1 MKAIIKNYLTKV
13 LAIVLTVILA
23 IPNQI
28 FAAAANNYSTEST
41 NQAESIMRTDQDTQ
55 SPNIESQAIGGEKTT
70 LVSDITSNEVEDYT
84 IEKSASLSKTTG
96 QIKYKVLIKA
106 KDKSVAIDKVLLTT
120 FGINKN
126 TDLRDLK
133 VDEVK
138 ELHTDKSESKIKYKI
153 NEPGI
158 SDKNDAY
165 ETTAISTSNTDHGIA
180 YYVSAR
186 LTDQSLANMDEISPL
201 MALDINIKESDTDI
215 YQNRYL
221 LETINIDNDDFN
233 IDKNGEIA
241 SLEQSLKE
249 VEDSSSLIKGSY
261 KASDSN
267 ILGESPAEIVW
278 TDFVNPKDDK
288 EFTYNINL
296 DQSQDTENSKIKIE
310 FYQATDQGFVLKDK
324 FTNTYNFSDS
334 LNLQIPKGYVGKITI
349 NTTPKKD
356 SNPKEFSYNQNKI
369 ANPAYKVDTEEEKEE
384 SYQDDEEDPSQAS
397 PVLMEDADSEDSLLE
412 ISDLDQNAQQAG
424 NSSSYNTSYPYSIE
438 YDVTTSV
445 RDGNGNPITSAIPSS
460 GQNPEVWW
468 DITLD
473 TREINNDDL
482 KFDNLYY
489 TLYMGAK
496 DGLNRFKYKVS
507 TSPIA
512 ENDTSGF
519 DTADTRSE
527 FLYQGFDNI
536 AKQNLGD
543 QLYIRVKAPLD
554 NDSEVHDQYSLGIR
568 INPDRN
574 YIDNILKEFLA
585 KYKAIPTPFKWKVG
599 DGQADIY
606 RDRPFNLL
614 DERIV
619 ASPNFIKYDIDDN
632 FYFDSTRSITADRI
646 SDTRVEWN
654 VLDLLRLGEVEDPN
668 IDQASL
674 NPDIDKS
681 DRNKYYYRPNLTGGY
696 NRYSKEEDV
705 KTKNGEFYPGTIVA
719 YNFKDQKGSPYTNY
733 KLDLTLKEKENLFK
747 DQLDNKMNGVKD
759 FTDPVGGSSVSAYTY
774 KYPPAAID
782 DQYLAYNENP
792 FAIMRIN
799 QTFEMVQCF
808 NDGYKDPLSSG
819 NDIIGLQRIEDP
831 EADFLYK
838 MLAGN
843 NADYAK
849 ENFKKGAKYN
859 KQNKSDEEA
868 LKDALERAY
877 YYTNQVVEEKE
888 KETKHKIPRQVE
900 AFLYQKMVHLITNNK
915 PLYQQYGGYTSVS
928 NQVKNWTNIGTTL
941 TGNDDKD
948 FTGKE
953 SGKNRTIPTDERK
966 IQNNDKEAL
975 DEAEELANKAKKLLE
990 ASYDNGDWNKTKA
1003 DSVELVF
1010 YKHNNKKTIQN
1021 LITAK
1026 IRKPI
1031 NAQKISLD
1039 DTKLDGAEFTFTS
1052 RQTGESV
1059 TWTSKENNDD
1069 NPLFLKPGQYYV
1081 DETKA
1086 PKGYSELDTFLIEL
1100 EEKEVNPDHGPY
1112 SQYGLGDIKVNDGYE
1127 YKLSI
1132 LNSDTL
1138 KKDDNAV
1145 QKDGSGNPLV
1155 SVEEDTLNL
1164 NIKNEDSNLGKIEF
1178 TKTNG
1183 KRALD
1188 GAEFTLTKITDENK
1202 LDSIEKKDEKPV
1214 YQKTSTG
1221 NKGKFTFGS
1230 IPVGTYKLEETKA
1243 PTGYQA
1249 IEPLILTATINQDEK
1264 VTVKFKDETIQES
1277 GEIINKAPSTE
1288 LSFRKIKENE
1298 DGEEIVPIDSGTGIF
1313 RLYSTSTTDDSD
1325 YDRTVSPS
1333 SVVVEEDKEKGTPG
1347 LQVGE
1352 FKFTD
1357 LVAGEYIL
1365 VEEQAPI
1372 GFEKPD
1378 FPFWSVKVTEKDGE
1392 LSYEVSKL
1400 NKDTDSTPINE
1411 SDIIDNENKVV
1422 GKTFNI
1428 ENKARTIDHKF
1439 KKYLDKKGNK
1449 MNAYL
1454 RGEDGEKVSFRLY
1467 EADYYGLK
1475 KDPNDP
1481 GKRIVAD
1488 ENGDFNLEGLEY
1500 STYYLLEEENPPKGY
1515 AKAAATVLYV
1525 QSEAEVQSGKMAVV
1539 VRDHTNNTV
1548 TGEHNVFDGIVDY
1561 KAGEAFGNLLVKK
1574 TGESLKEEGD
1584 DREVGLRRAYFRLY
1598 YADKD
1603 FNYANEN
1610 FEKVDSINDSHYI
1623 QRVSAGS
1630 ALTDNEGNPIAKE
1643 NLPNDQGIVKFE
1655 NLKPGNYVLIEHRGP
1670 AGYEKDPNPRYI
1682 KVTESGNV
1690 IKSMDKDNASFKE
1703 EDIKE
1708 ETLIDTGN
1716 TSFFSRS
1723 KSDDDQSSGLMISEL
1738 PKRLATQRASS
1749 TNGSWENINEFKS
1762 VDPYR
1767 NQDPYGTDLNQTK
1780 ITQIDKANKR
1790 FKQVFLLKNP
1800 KEQTLVANFHW
1811 QPLKSIK
1818 PMDFDIKVS
1827 QVDNDSTFDNLK
1839 NLQEIRLKAPKNLP
1853 SNQHIRL
1860 ESTKKIPANAT
1871 IAIELETS
1879 YKASERIGLGVDFFY
1894 EHDTADDRGWKKAWA
1909 TEMYETDSGINT
1921 MSNKRTE
1928 DVIEEKVLEYK
1939 TIKEESPDLEE
1950 GYTQVKQYGRN
1961 GKVITQYK
1969 VTYIDGKVDKKEF
1982 AGEERIEPVDEIILV
1997 GTKQRESDIPT
2008 GNDKVKVNFLYNNMN
2023 DAGDVEESAPE
2034 RNSGKMSL
2042 QIKKGDK
2049 WLDIAGQSKDVPLK
2063 GSIEFDKLDTN
2074 FTYRLVYKR
2083 DQVLAERWGLPN
2095 TSSYS
2100 VDLSNV
2106 EEDTFEFTISNGN
2119 LLRVFNKDETG
2130 FRIPLR
2136 ITKKDENGSPLT
2148 GAQFTAKKIIQGES
2162 GKYSNEEFDAVS
2174 EATGLSGDNYFR
2186 ELSPGIYELTETR
2199 SPRPKEIENEED
2211 SDYLL
2216 PKDKDGNEQRWYFEV
2231 KENPDQTNPRKANY
2245 MIIDFK
2251 FSHTFSKDDAFT
2263 EAGNEY
2269 NSDDWYGK
2277 TIYGT
2282 EPVNGEDGKVANEDF
2297 MKLIKLVPDD
2307 HRSNPARPD
2316 APYKKINDLEVT
2328 NVKKKTD
2335 FNFIKADQYS
2345 RALQGAEFRLTKL
2358 ATKDNGDIQKSSNE
2372 EYEFEEGKDGKLVYD
2387 QEDESNLSDGVSFK
2401 DIPAGKY
2408 LLEET
2413 KAPEGYEKLEKP
2425 IIVEFKISPAT
2436 GRWEQRTVTDEDN
2449 GIDSEYY
2456 KNIISYKSDN
2466 TGISQIKND
2475 KAYTNLEFTKV
2486 DQAGNEVNLSAFRLD
2501 KLDKNGEVVE
2511 DDINYPQT
2519 RRNWKSAQFTFDN
2532 LTKGKYKLTETNP
2545 SSYQRPNPTY
2555 FDVVEDKE
2563 TGKLEIKFEESDPNI
2578 NFEKDK
2584 EDDTTKIKFTNFD
2597 KIDFE
2602 FTKVGDAKDNPLYG
2616 ASFSLKKVLTERP
2629 RKVDSGAESQEIDN
2643 SKQIIYTESGEVA
2656 EESKELE
2663 DYSYFEKARSYSDGK
2678 IKFTG
2683 LSQGVYELEETDIP
2697 NGYQRLNA
2705 QRKWIVIVEKNEK
2718 GDGLE
2723 VKYDYDY
2730 EKEYYQKYDS
2740 DLFNKYYKD
2749 QKQDANILNID
2760 GENSTLVNKSNTT
2773 DLNFNKVD
2781 RDGKVI
2787 AKDAKFTLIKLSHDP
2802 NDLENLSTITTYIDY
2817 ISLREDDGTFN
2828 VKGLDRG
2835 VYVLSETK
2843 APEGYKK
2850 ADREFVIQIKEKND
2864 TSEKL
2869 DINSYEAKLE
2879 NDEKG
2884 NEIRKLLGNG
2894 EKVEYLDNTDNK
2906 IEIAN
2911 DEIPNIT
2918 FNKVTNGLLTNNK
2931 NIESGTL
2938 DITISKYDE
2947 ENNEASDLVDTL
2959 TFDLAKTQSINKID
2973 IEDADGNKVLED
2985 GKYLIK
2991 ETKAPKGYVMATRS
3005 YLVKITT
3012 GEDGKVSAKLLEVQD
3027 ANGKAITNDS
3037 GKVTDTGI
3045 EIPDGGLE
3053 ITVDDEGKSNFQI
3066 VNNNPSLPSTGGNG
3080 TFIGFALIGTAI
3092 MIAAI
3097 AYYGIYINDKNR
3109 RRSNRYNK

>member
-1 MKAIIKNYLTKV
+1 MKVIIKNYLTKV

-41 NQAESIMRTDQDTQ
+41 NQAESIIRTDQDTQ

-384 SYQDDEEDPSQAS
+384 SDQDDEEDPSQAS

-536 AKQNLGD
+536 AKKNLGD

-941 TGNDDKD
+941 TGSDDKD

-1112 SQYGLGDIKVNDGYE
+1112 PQYGLGDIKVNDGYE

-1288 LSFRKIKENE
+1288 LSFRKIKENK
-1298 DGEEIVPIDSGTGIF
+1298 DGEEIVPIDSGTGSF

-1333 SVVVEEDKEKGTPG
+1333 SVVVEEDQEKGTPG

-1372 GFEKPD
+1372 GYEKPD

-1439 KKYLDKKGNK
+1439 KKYLDKKGNE

-1481 GKRIVAD
+1481 GKRIVAED
-1488 ENGDFNLEGLEY
+1488 DGYFKLKGLEY

-1574 TGESLKEEGD
+1574 TGESLKED
-1584 DREVGLRRAYFRLY
+1584 DDSEVGLRRAYFRLY
-1598 YADKD
+1598 YADQD
-1603 FNYANEN
+1603 FNYANEK
-1610 FEKVDSINDSHYI
+1610 FERVDGIEESDYI
-1623 QRVSAGS
+1623 QRVSAGI

-1655 NLKPGNYVLIEHRGP
+1655 NLKPGNYILIEHRGP
-1670 AGYEKDPNPRYI
+1670 AGYEKDPKPRYI

-1749 TNGSWENINEFKS
+1749 TDGSWENINEFKS
-1762 VDPYR
+1762 VNPYR
-1767 NQDPYGTDLNQTK
+1767 NQDPMGTDLNQTK
-1780 ITQIDKANKR
+1780 ITQIDKKNKR
-1790 FKQVFLLKNP
+1790 FRQVFLLKNP
-1800 KEQTLVANFHW
+1800 KEQTLIANLHW
-1811 QPLKSIK
+1811 QPLKQIK
-1818 PMDFDIKVS
+1818 PNDFNIKVS
-1827 QVDNDSTFDNLK
+1827 YVDSDSTFDNLK
-1839 NLQEIRLKAPKNLP
+1839 NPQKISLRAPRNLD
-1853 SNQHIRL
+1853 NKHIRL
-1860 ESTKKIPANAT
+1860 ESTKKIPDNAT
-1871 IAIELETS
+1871 VAIELETS
-1879 YKASERIGLGVDFFY
+1879 YTPSDRIGLGVDFFY
-1894 EHDTADDRGWKKAWA
+1894 EHDTADQRGWKKAWA
-1909 TEMYETDSGINT
+1909 TEKYDAASDINT
-1921 MSNKRTE
+1921 QSNRRVVDE
-1928 DVIEEKVLEYK
+1928 IEEEVLEYK
-1939 TIKEESPDLEE
+1939 TKEEKTDQLEE
-1950 GYTQVKQYGRN
+1950 GYTQVKQYGKN
-1961 GKVITQYK
+1961 GKIIRKYK
-1969 VTYIDGKVDKKEF
+1969 VTYVDDDVTNKKLIEEKTID
-1982 AGEERIEPVDEIILV
+1982 PVDEIILV
-1997 GTKQRESDIPT
+1997 GTKQRDVDIPT
-2008 GNDKVKVNFLYNNMN
+2008 GDAKVKVNFLYNNM
-2023 DAGDVEESAPE
+2023 DEAGNVEKSAPE

-2042 QIKKGDK
+2042 QIKKGDQ
-2049 WLDIAGQSKDVPLK
+2049 WLDIADQSSKDVPLK
-2063 GSIEFDKLDTN
+2063 GSIEFKNLDPDS
-2074 FTYRLVYKR
+2074 TYRLVYKR
-2083 DQVLAERWGLPN
+2083 DQVLAEKWGLPN

-2100 VDLSNV
+2100 VDLSDV
-2106 EEDTFEFTISNGN
+2106 SEDTFEFTISNGN

-2148 GAQFTAKKIIQGES
+2148 GAQFTAKKIIKGKE
-2162 GKYSNEEFDAVS
+2162 GKYADEEFDVVS

-2216 PKDKDGNEQRWYFEV
+2216 PKDKDGNEQKWYFEV
-2231 KENPDQTNPRKANY
+2231 KQNPDQTKPRKANY
-2245 MIIDFK
+2245 MIIDFA
-2251 FSHTFSKDDAFT
+2251 FSHTFKETDKFT

-2282 EPVNGEDGKVANEDF
+2282 EPVDGADGKVANEDF

-2307 HRSNPARPD
+2307 YRSDPARPD

-2335 FNFIKADQYS
+2335 FNFIKSDEYS
-2345 RALQGAEFRLTKL
+2345 KALENAEFRLRKL
-2358 ATKDNGDIQKSSNE
+2358 AIDGKGNIQKTGEDYKFDE
-2372 EYEFEEGKDGKLVYD
+2372 ELVYD
-2387 QEDESNLSDGVSFK
+2387 ETDTSNLNEGVSFK
-2401 DIPAGKY
+2401 DIPEGKY
-2408 LLEET
+2408 LLKET

-2425 IIVEFKISPAT
+2425 IILEFKISPAT
-2436 GRWEQRTVTDEDN
+2436 GKWEQTLVEDKDN
-2449 GIDSEYY
+2449 GITKEKYY
-2456 KNIISYKSDN
+2456 NNIISYKSDN

-2486 DQAGNEVNLSAFRLD
+2486 DQAGNEVKLSAFRLD
-2501 KLDKNGEVVE
+2501 KLDENGEVVE

-2545 SSYQRPNPTY
+2545 TNYQRPNPTY
-2555 FDVVEDKE
+2555 FDVVEDSD
-2563 TGKLEIKFEESDPNI
+2563 TGKLEIKFEKGDPNI
-2578 NFEKDK
+2578 SFEKDK
-2584 EDDTTKIKFTNFD
+2584 KGNPTKIKFTNFD

-2602 FTKVGDAKDNPLYG
+2602 FTKIGDDKDNPLYG
-2616 ASFSLKKVLTERP
+2616 AGFTLKKVLTEKP
-2629 RKVDSGAESQEIDN
+2629 RQVGSGEEGQVIDR
-2643 SKQIIYTESGEVA
+2643 SKQIKYTEDGEVA
-2656 EESKELE
+2656 DSTKELE
-2663 DYSYFEKARSYSDGK
+2663 DYGYYEKARSYSDGK

-2683 LSQGVYELEETDIP
+2683 LSQGVYELEETNIP

-2705 QRKWIVIVEKNEK
+2705 QRKWIVVVEKNEK

-2787 AKDAKFTLIKLSHDP
+2787 AKDAKFILIKLSHDP

-2850 ADREFVIQIKEKND
+2850 ADREFVIQIKEESD

-2879 NDEKG
+2879 YDEKG
-2884 NEIRKLLGNG
+2884 NEIHKLLENG
-2894 EKVEYLDNTDNK
+2894 EKVEYLDNTK
-2906 IEIAN
+2906 SPMEIKN
-2911 DEIPNIT
+2911 YEIPNIV
-2918 FNKVTNGLLTNNK
+2918 FNKVKPAGLIGDNK
-2931 NIESGTL
+2931 IKEGKL
-2938 DITISKYDE
+2938 GITISKYDE
-2947 ENNEASDLVDTL
+2947 KNKKAGSLVDKF
-2959 TFDLAKTQSINKID
+2959 TFDLAQTGSINRIYL
-2973 IEDADGNKVLED
+2973 EDENGKRIYQD
-2985 GKYLIK
+2985 GKYIIK
-2991 ETKAPKGYVMATRS
+2991 ETEAPQGYAKTDRS
-3005 YLVKITT
+3005 YLVEITT
-3012 GEDGKVSAKLLEVQD
+3012 KYGVVSAKLLEVQD
-3027 ANGKAITNDS
+3027 ASGKAITNE
-3037 GKVTDTGI
+3037 KRELITDTG
-3045 EIPDGGLE
+3045 ETIPDDGLE
-3053 ITVDDEGKSNFQI
+3053 ITANDNGDSKFKI
-3066 VNNNPSLPSTGGNG
+3066 VNNNPSLPSTGGSG
-3080 TFIGFALIGTAI
+3080 TKIAFAIIGTAI

>member
-1 MKAIIKNYLTKV
+1 MNNKFQQFSVKLLASTLAVIMAVPIDAFAMKQKQYRSYAASTSVMDSQEIKNDTPRQTDQPSLLKSE
-13 LAIVLTVILA
+13 I
-23 IPNQI
+23 
-28 FAAAANNYSTEST
+28 STE
-41 NQAESIMRTDQDTQ
+41 ERDHYI
-55 SPNIESQAIGGEKTT
+55 
-70 LVSDITSNEVEDYT
+70 
-84 IEKSASLSKTTG
+84 IEKSATLSKATG
-96 QIKYKVLIKA
+96 QVDYKIVVKA
-106 KDKSVAIDKVLLTT
+106 KDPNKESTKEETTT
-120 FGINKN
+120 FAITEN
-126 TDLRDLK
+126 TDQEDLNLEK
-133 VDEVK
+133 VSGLDQDGRESEVEYTLNTPK
-138 ELHTDKSESKIKYKI
+138 EF
-153 NEPGI
+153 N
-158 SDKNDAY
+158 
-165 ETTAISTSNTDHGIA
+165 STSNIRTLAVSSNHTKYGMV
-180 YYVSAR
+180 YYLSAK
-186 LTDQSLANMDEISPL
+186 LSDEAQKELANKSPQL
-201 MALDINIKESDTDI
+201 ALDFTLASSDKEILQDRYALEILKTGNNEVSVDNEGNIVNNTERLVEKE
-215 YQNRYL
+215 
-221 LETINIDNDDFN
+221 DDLHLY
-233 IDKNGEIA
+233 KGAYKEA
-241 SLEQSLKE
+241 KKSLFQSTPEQ
-249 VEDSSSLIKGSY
+249 I
-261 KASDSN
+261 
-267 ILGESPAEIVW
+267 IW
-278 TDFVNPKDDK
+278 TDYINSKDDK
-288 EFTYNINL
+288 EFTYNFNV
-296 DQSQDTENSKIKIE
+296 DDNQDTRDSQIKIE
-310 FYQATDQGFVLKDK
+310 FYQADK
-324 FTNTYNFSDS
+324 
-334 LNLQIPKGYVGKITI
+334 IGYVLNESFTKTLNYSPSLSLQVPQGYLAKVELVTRPKENTNAKEYVFNGRKILNPKHKAETKSKEDKSKQEDDEDPDEDSSKDIKEKQSQSKATI
-349 NTTPKKD
+349 VEDSDKKD
-356 SNPKEFSYNQNKI
+356 
-369 ANPAYKVDTEEEKEE
+369 E
-384 SYQDDEEDPSQAS
+384 S
-397 PVLMEDADSEDSLLE
+397 LE
-412 ISDLDQNAQQAG
+412 ISDIEEKPLQAG
-424 NSSSYNTSYPYSIE
+424 SELSTSYPYSVE
-438 YDVTTSV
+438 YTSSSTV
-445 RDGNGNPITSAIPSS
+445 RYQNGDKINSAIPDMSK
-460 GQNPEVWW
+460 NPEVWW
-468 DITLD
+468 DVEID
-473 TREINNDDL
+473 TSKIKAADIDFN
-482 KFDNLYY
+482 NLYY

-496 DGLNRFKYKVS
+496 DGLDNFKYKAS
-507 TSPIA
+507 TDKSKLDD
-512 ENDTSGF
+512 NSGYK
-519 DTADTRSE
+519 TASTNAE
-527 FLYQGFDNI
+527 FLYQANDNI
-536 AKQNLGD
+536 TKRNLGD
-543 QLYIRVKAPLD
+543 KLYIRVKAPLD

-941 TGNDDKD
+941 TGTDDKD

-1112 SQYGLGDIKVNDGYE
+1112 PQYGLGDIKVNDGYE

-1202 LDSIEKKDEKPV
+1202 LDSIDKEDEKPV

-1221 NKGKFTFGS
+1221 TNGKFTFGS
-1230 IPVGTYKLEETKA
+1230 IPEGTYKLEETKA

-1249 IEPLILTATINQDEK
+1249 IEPLILTATKNQDEE
-1264 VTVKFKDETIQES
+1264 VTVKFKDTGIQGS
-1277 GEIINKAPSTE
+1277 KEIINKAPSTE

-1313 RLYSTSTTDDSD
+1313 RLYSTNTVDDSS

-1333 SVVVEEDKEKGTPG
+1333 STVVEKDEEKGTPA

-1357 LVAGEYIL
+1357 LVAGDYIL

-1378 FPFWSVKVTEKDGE
+1378 FPFWSVKVTEKDGK
-1392 LSYEVSKL
+1392 LSYEVYKLEKESGKKTKIDETDILVDGQSK
-1400 NKDTDSTPINE
+1400 
-1411 SDIIDNENKVV
+1411 

-1525 QSEAEVQSGKMAVV
+1525 QSEAEVQTGKMAVV

-1561 KAGEAFGNLLVKK
+1561 RAGEAFGNLLVKK
-1574 TGESLKEEGD
+1574 TGESLIEND
-1584 DREVGLRRAYFRLY
+1584 DSEVGLRRAYFRLY
-1598 YADKD
+1598 YADEK
-1603 FNYANEN
+1603 FNYANDN
-1610 FEKVDSINDSHYI
+1610 FQKVASIDKASYI

-1670 AGYEKDPNPRYI
+1670 AGYEKDPKPRYI

-1716 TSFFSRS
+1716 TSFFSRN
-1723 KSDDDQSSGLMISEL
+1723 KSDDDQSNGLMISEL
-1738 PKRLATQRASS
+1738 PKRLAAQRASS
-1749 TNGSWENINEFKS
+1749 TDGSWENINEFKS
-1762 VDPYR
+1762 VNPYR
-1767 NQDPYGTDLNQTK
+1767 NQDPMGTDLNQTK

-1909 TEMYETDSGINT
+1909 TEKYDAASDINT
-1921 MSNKRTE
+1921 QSNKRTE
-1928 DVIEEKVLEYK
+1928 YVIEEEVEKYD
-1939 TIKEESPDLEE
+1939 IKEIRTDKLEK
-1950 GYTQVKQYGRN
+1950 GYTQVKQYGKN
-1961 GKVITQYK
+1961 GKITRKYE
-1969 VTYIDGKVDKKEF
+1969 VTYVDGKETNRKKVEEEKVD
-1982 AGEERIEPVDEIILV
+1982 PVNEIILV
-1997 GTKQRESDIPT
+1997 GTKERQEDIPT
-2008 GNDKVKVNFLYNNMN
+2008 GNDKVKVNFLYNNMD
-2023 DAGDVEESAPE
+2023 DAGNVEESAPE
-2034 RNSGKMSL
+2034 GNSGKMSL
-2042 QIKKGDK
+2042 QIKKGDQ

-2063 GSIEFDKLDTN
+2063 GSIEFDNLDTN
-2074 FTYRLVYKR
+2074 STYKLVYKR

-2100 VDLSNV
+2100 VDLSDV
-2106 EEDTFEFTISNGN
+2106 EKDTFEFTISNGN

-2136 ITKKDENGSPLT
+2136 ISKKDENGSPLT

-2199 SPRPKEIENEED
+2199 SPRPQGVTDEEG

-2216 PKDKDGNEQRWYFEV
+2216 PKDKDGNDQKWYFEV
-2231 KENPDQTNPRKANY
+2231 KENPKQTDSRRANY
-2245 MIIDFK
+2245 MIIDFA
-2251 FSHTFSKDDAFT
+2251 FSHTFKETDKFT
-2263 EAGNEY
+2263 EAGNQY

-2282 EPVNGEDGKVANEDF
+2282 EPVDGADGKVANEDF

-2307 HRSNPARPD
+2307 YRSDPARPD

-2335 FNFIKADQYS
+2335 FNFIKSDEYS
-2345 RALQGAEFRLTKL
+2345 KALENAEFRLRKL
-2358 ATKDNGDIQKSSNE
+2358 ATDDKGNIQKTGGDYKFDE
-2372 EYEFEEGKDGKLVYD
+2372 ELVYD
-2387 QEDESNLSDGVSFK
+2387 ETVTSNLNEGVSFK

-2425 IIVEFKISPAT
+2425 IILEFKISPAT
-2436 GRWEQRTVTDEDN
+2436 GKWEQRTVTDEDN

-2555 FDVVEDKE
+2555 FDVVEDSD
-2563 TGKLEIKFEESDPNI
+2563 TGKLEIKFEKGDPNI
-2578 NFEKDK
+2578 SFEKDK
-2584 EDDTTKIKFTNFD
+2584 KGNPTKIKFTNFD

-2602 FTKVGDAKDNPLYG
+2602 FTKIGDDKDNPLYG
-2616 ASFSLKKVLTERP
+2616 AGFSLKKVLTERP
-2629 RKVDSGAESQEIDN
+2629 RKVDSGAESQVIDR
-2643 SKQIIYTESGEVA
+2643 SKQIKYTEDGEVA
-2656 EESKELE
+2656 DSTKELK
-2663 DYSYFEKARSYSDGK
+2663 DYGYYEKARSYSDGK

-2683 LSQGVYELEETDIP
+2683 LSQGVYELEETKVP
-2697 NGYQRLNA
+2697 SGYERRA
-2705 QRKWIVIVEKNEK
+2705 GQRKWIVIVEKNEK
-2718 GDGLE
+2718 TNSLE
-2723 VKYDYDY
+2723 VKYDKEYEQSYY
-2730 EKEYYQKYDS
+2730 EKYEKDFYDNTYS
-2740 DLFNKYYKD
+2740 NYDDKNELSINGTSANDNKLK
-2749 QKQDANILNID
+2749 N
-2760 GENSTLVNKSNTT
+2760 TSNTT
-2773 DLNFNKVD
+2773 KLVFDKVD
-2781 RDGKVI
+2781 RRNQNI
-2787 AKDAKFTLIKLSHDP
+2787 AKDTRFILLKLSNDP
-2802 NDLENLSTITTYIDY
+2802 QANINDINGYLDETNLRDA
-2817 ISLREDDGTFN
+2817 DGHFEVN
-2828 VKGLDRG
+2828 NLDRG
-2835 VYVLSETK
+2835 LYVLKELQQ
-2843 APEGYKK
+2843 PEGYKL
-2850 ADREFVIQIKEKND
+2850 ADREFVIQIKEEND
-2864 TSEKL
+2864 TSEEL
-2869 DINSYEAKLE
+2869 VINSYEK
-2879 NDEKG
+2879 DEDNSLIESDFK
-2884 NEIRKLLGNG
+2884 
-2894 EKVEYLDNTDNK
+2894 YLNKEDNQIK
-2906 IEIAN
+2906 IEN

-2918 FNKVTNGLLTNNK
+2918 FNKVTNGLLTNSKYIK
-2931 NIESGTL
+2931 NGTL
-2938 DITISKYDE
+2938 EIIISKYDE
-2947 ENNEASDLVDTL
+2947 KNKKAGNLVDKF
-2959 TFDLAKTQSINKID
+2959 TFDLAQTGSINRID
-2973 IEDADGNKVLED
+2973 LEDENGKRIYQD
-2985 GKYLIK
+2985 GKYIIK
-2991 ETKAPKGYVMATRS
+2991 ETEAPQGYAKTDRS
-3005 YLVKITT
+3005 YLVEITT
-3012 GEDGKVSAKLLEVQD
+3012 KDGVVSAKLLEVQD
-3027 ANGKAITNDS
+3027 ASGKTITNES
-3037 GKVTDTGI
+3037 GKKVTDTGI
-3045 EIPDGGLE
+3045 DIPDGGLP
-3053 ITVDDEGKSNFQI
+3053 ITATDGDSNFKI
-3066 VNNNPSLPSTGGNG
+3066 VNNNPSLPSTGGSG
-3080 TFIGFALIGTAI
+3080 TFVGFALIGTAI
-3092 MIAAI
+3092 MLAGI
-3097 AYYGIYINDKNR
+3097 AYYGIYANDKNR
-3109 RRSNRYNK
+3109 HRSNRYGK

>member
-1 MKAIIKNYLTKV
+1 MKTIIKNYLTKV

-23 IPNQI
+23 IPSQI
-28 FAAAANNYSTEST
+28 FAAANKEPTEST
-41 NQAESIMRTDQDTQ
+41 NETESIMRAGQDTQ
-55 SPNIESQAIGGEKTT
+55 SLNLDSQATSVESIT
-70 LVSDITSNEVEDYT
+70 LVSNVSSNEMEDYT

-96 QIKYKVLIKA
+96 KIKYKVLIKA
-106 KDKSVAIDKVLLTT
+106 KDKSAAIDKVLQTT

-138 ELHTDKSESKIKYKI
+138 ELHTNKSESKIKYQE
-153 NEPGI
+153 NEPTT
-158 SDKNDAY
+158 SDIDDAY
-165 ETTAISTSNTDHGIA
+165 ETTAISTSKADHGIA

-186 LTDQSLANMDEISPL
+186 LTDQALANMDEISPL

-221 LETINIDNDDFN
+221 LETINID
-233 IDKNGEIA
+233 KNGEIA

-249 VEDSSSLIKGSY
+249 VDDSSSLIKGSY

-356 SNPKEFSYNQNKI
+356 SNPKEFSFNQNKI

-384 SYQDDEEDPSQAS
+384 SDQDDEEDPSQAS
-397 PVLMEDADSEDSLLE
+397 PVLMEDADSEDYLLE
-412 ISDLDQNAQQAG
+412 ISDLDQNAQQAAAP
-424 NSSSYNTSYPYSIE
+424 SEYKTSYPYSIE

-445 RDGNGNPITSAIPSS
+445 RDGNGNPITSAIPSA
-460 GQNPEVWW
+460 GQKPEVWW

-473 TREINNDDL
+473 TSEINNDDL

-496 DGLNRFKYKVS
+496 DGLDRFKYKVS
-507 TSPIA
+507 TSSIA

-536 AKQNLGD
+536 RKRDLGD
-543 QLYIRVKAPLD
+543 NLYIRVKAPLD

-585 KYKAIPTPFKWKVG
+585 NYKAIPTPLKWKVG
-599 DGQADIY
+599 DGKADIY

-654 VLDLLRLGEVEDPN
+654 VLDLLRFGESEDSN
-668 IDQASL
+668 IEKAIL
-674 NPDIDKS
+674 NPNIDKS

-719 YNFKDQKGSPYTNY
+719 YNFKDQKGSPHTNY

-774 KYPPAAID
+774 KYPPTAID

-799 QTFEMVQCF
+799 KTFEMVQCF
-808 NDGYKDPLSSG
+808 NDGYKNPLSSG

-831 EADFLYK
+831 KARFLYD

-849 ENFKKGAKYN
+849 ENFKPGERYN

-915 PLYQQYGGYTSVS
+915 PLYQQYGGYTSIS

-941 TGNDDKD
+941 TGNEDDKD
-948 FTGKE
+948 FTGEE

-966 IQNNDKEAL
+966 IKNNDKEAL

-1112 SQYGLGDIKVNDGYE
+1112 PQYGLGDIKVNDSYE
-1127 YKLSI
+1127 YKLSM
-1132 LNSDTL
+1132 LNPKTL

-1155 SVEEDTLNL
+1155 TVDKDTLNL

-1183 KRALD
+1183 KRAID
-1188 GAEFTLTKITDENK
+1188 GAEFTLTKINSEDNLEDIDK
-1202 LDSIEKKDEKPV
+1202 LNEKPV

-1221 NKGKFTFGS
+1221 NNGEFTFGS
-1230 IPVGTYKLEETKA
+1230 IPEGTYKLEETKA

-1249 IEPLILTATINQDEK
+1249 IEPLILTATKNQDEK
-1264 VTVKFKDETIQES
+1264 VTVKFKDTGIQGS
-1277 GEIINKAPSTE
+1277 KEIINKAPSTE
-1288 LSFRKIKENE
+1288 LSFRKIKKTEE
-1298 DGEEIVPIDSGTGIF
+1298 GEKIVPIDSGTGSF
-1313 RLYSTSTTDDSD
+1313 RLYSTNTVDDSS

-1333 SVVVEEDKEKGTPG
+1333 STVVEKDEEKGTPA

-1352 FKFTD
+1352 FKFTE
-1357 LVAGEYIL
+1357 LVAGDYIL

-1488 ENGDFNLEGLEY
+1488 EDGYFNIKGLEY

-1525 QSEAEVQSGKMAVV
+1525 QSEAEVQTGKMAVV

-1574 TGESLKEEGD
+1574 TGESLKEGD

-1598 YADKD
+1598 YADKE
-1603 FNYANEN
+1603 FNYD
-1610 FEKVDSINDSHYI
+1610 DSDYI

-1630 ALTDNEGNPIAKE
+1630 ALTDNEGNPIDIDK
-1643 NLPNDQGIVKFE
+1643 LPSDQGIVKFE

-1670 AGYEKDPNPRYI
+1670 AGYEKDTNPRYI

-1716 TSFFSRS
+1716 TSFSSRN
-1723 KSDDDQSSGLMISEL
+1723 KSDDDQSNGLMISEL
-1738 PKRLATQRASS
+1738 PKRLAAQRASS
-1749 TNGSWENINEFKS
+1749 TDGSWENINEFKS
-1762 VDPYR
+1762 EKPYR
-1767 NQDPYGTDLNQTK
+1767 NQDPMGTDLNQTK
-1780 ITQIDKANKR
+1780 ITQIDKKNKR
-1790 FKQVFLLKNP
+1790 FRQVFLLKNQ
-1800 KEQTLVANFHW
+1800 KDQQFRANLHR
-1811 QPLKSIK
+1811 QPLAPLSKTDLDLK
-1818 PMDFDIKVS
+1818 LYY
-1827 QVDNDSTFDNLK
+1827 VDSDSTFDDLK
-1839 NLQEIRLKAPKNLP
+1839 GKQEISLNTRTLNSREARDPYDGNDRTKTHL
-1853 SNQHIRL
+1853 RL
-1860 ESTKKIPANAT
+1860 ETTDKIPAAANLALVVEAPYT
-1871 IAIELETS
+1871 ANV
-1879 YKASERIGLGVDFFY
+1879 GLGLDFFY
-1894 EHDTADDRGWKKAWA
+1894 DHPQTSERAWKKAWA
-1909 TEMYETDSGINT
+1909 TEKYVAASDINT
-1921 MSNKRTE
+1921 QSNIRTE
-1928 DVIEEKVLEYK
+1928 YVIEEEVLEYK
-1939 TIKEESPDLEE
+1939 TKEEKTDQLEE
-1950 GYTQVKQYGRN
+1950 GYTQVKQYGKN
-1961 GKVITQYK
+1961 GKIIRKYK
-1969 VTYIDGKVDKKEF
+1969 VTYVDDDVTNKKLIEEKTID
-1982 AGEERIEPVDEIILV
+1982 PVNEIILV
-1997 GTKQRESDIPT
+1997 GTKQRDVDIPT
-2008 GNDKVKVNFLYNNMN
+2008 GDAKVKVNFLYNNM
-2023 DAGDVEESAPE
+2023 DEAGNVEKSAPE

-2074 FTYRLVYKR
+2074 STYRLVYKR

-2136 ITKKDENGSPLT
+2136 ISKKDENGSPLT
-2148 GAQFTAKKIIQGES
+2148 GSQFTAKKIIQGES

-2199 SPRPKEIENEED
+2199 SPRPKEIENEGD

-2216 PKDKDGNEQRWYFEV
+2216 PKDKDGNEQKWYFEV

-2282 EPVNGEDGKVANEDF
+2282 KPVNGEDGKVANEDF

-2328 NVKKKTD
+2328 NVKKTTNFDFIKTD
-2335 FNFIKADQYS
+2335 DYS
-2345 RALQGAEFRLTKL
+2345 RAIEGAEFKLRKL
-2358 ATKDNGDIQKSSNE
+2358 ATNDKGEIQKE
-2372 EYEFEEGKDGKLVYD
+2372 VLGREYKFAKDENGKDVYNQD
-2387 QEDESNLSDGVSFK
+2387 ATSNTNEGVIFK
-2401 DIPAGKY
+2401 DIPEGKY

-2425 IIVEFKISPAT
+2425 IIVEFKISQAT
-2436 GRWEQRTVTDEDN
+2436 GKWEQSLLEDADN
-2449 GIDSEYY
+2449 GITKEKYY
-2456 KNIISYKSDN
+2456 SNIISDKSDN
-2466 TGISQIKND
+2466 TGISQIKNK
-2475 KAYTNLEFTKV
+2475 KAYTKLEFTKV
-2486 DQAGNEVNLSAFRLD
+2486 DQAGDDVRLSAFRLD
-2501 KLDKNGEVVE
+2501 KLDEKGEVVEVVE

-2519 RRNWKSAQFTFDN
+2519 RRNWNDPNFSFEN
-2532 LTKGKYKLTETNP
+2532 LTTGKYKLTEFNP
-2545 SSYQRPNPTY
+2545 SRYQRPNPTY
-2555 FDVVEDKE
+2555 FDVVEDKK
-2563 TGKLEIKFEESDPNI
+2563 TGKLKIKFEEGDPNI
-2578 NFEKDK
+2578 SFEKDK
-2584 EDDTTKIKFTNFD
+2584 KSNPTKIKFTNFD

-2602 FTKVGDAKDNPLYG
+2602 FTKIGDAKDNPLYG
-2616 ASFSLKKVLTERP
+2616 AGFTLKKVLTEKP
-2629 RKVDSGAESQEIDN
+2629 RQVGSGEEGQVIDR
-2643 SKQIIYTESGEVA
+2643 SKQIKYTEDGEVA
-2656 EESKELE
+2656 DSTKELE
-2663 DYSYFEKARSYSDGK
+2663 DYSYFEKAHSYSDGK

-2683 LSQGVYELEETDIP
+2683 LSQGVYELEETNIP

-2705 QRKWIVIVEKNEK
+2705 QRKWIVVVEKNEK

-2787 AKDAKFTLIKLSHDP
+2787 AKDAKFILIKLSHGP

-2828 VKGLDRG
+2828 VKGLD
-2835 VYVLSETK
+2835 
-2843 APEGYKK
+2843 
-2850 ADREFVIQIKEKND
+2850 
-2864 TSEKL
+2864 
-2869 DINSYEAKLE
+2869 
-2879 NDEKG
+2879 
-2884 NEIRKLLGNG
+2884 
-2894 EKVEYLDNTDNK
+2894 
-2906 IEIAN
+2906 
-2911 DEIPNIT
+2911 
-2918 FNKVTNGLLTNNK
+2918 
-2931 NIESGTL
+2931 
-2938 DITISKYDE
+2938 
-2947 ENNEASDLVDTL
+2947 
-2959 TFDLAKTQSINKID
+2959 
-2973 IEDADGNKVLED
+2973 
-2985 GKYLIK
+2985 
-2991 ETKAPKGYVMATRS
+2991 
-3005 YLVKITT
+3005 
-3012 GEDGKVSAKLLEVQD
+3012 
-3027 ANGKAITNDS
+3027 
-3037 GKVTDTGI
+3037 
-3045 EIPDGGLE
+3045 
-3053 ITVDDEGKSNFQI
+3053 
-3066 VNNNPSLPSTGGNG
+3066 
-3080 TFIGFALIGTAI
+3080 
-3092 MIAAI
+3092 
-3097 AYYGIYINDKNR
+3097 
-3109 RRSNRYNK
+3109 

>member
-384 SYQDDEEDPSQAS
+384 SDQDDEEDPSQAS

-536 AKQNLGD
+536 AKKNLGD

-941 TGNDDKD
+941 TGTDDKD

-1112 SQYGLGDIKVNDGYE
+1112 PQYGLGDIKVNDGYE

-1392 LSYEVSKL
+1392 LSYEVYKLEKESGKKTKIDETDILVDGQSK
-1400 NKDTDSTPINE
+1400 
-1411 SDIIDNENKVV
+1411 

-1488 ENGDFNLEGLEY
+1488 ENGEFNLEGLEY

-1561 KAGEAFGNLLVKK
+1561 RAGEAFGNLLVKK
-1574 TGESLKEEGD
+1574 TGESLIEND
-1584 DREVGLRRAYFRLY
+1584 DSEVGLRRAYFRLY
-1598 YADKD
+1598 YADEK
-1603 FNYANEN
+1603 FNYANDN
-1610 FEKVDSINDSHYI
+1610 FQKVASIDKASYI

-1670 AGYEKDPNPRYI
+1670 AGYEKDPKPRYI

-1716 TSFFSRS
+1716 TSFFSRN
-1723 KSDDDQSSGLMISEL
+1723 KSDDDQSNGLMISEL
-1738 PKRLATQRASS
+1738 PKRLAAQRASS
-1749 TNGSWENINEFKS
+1749 TDRSWENINEFKS
-1762 VDPYR
+1762 VNPYR
-1767 NQDPYGTDLNQTK
+1767 NQDPMGTDLNQTK

-1909 TEMYETDSGINT
+1909 TEKYDAASDINT
-1921 MSNKRTE
+1921 QSNKRTE
-1928 DVIEEKVLEYK
+1928 YVIEEEVEKYD
-1939 TIKEESPDLEE
+1939 IKEIRTDKLEK
-1950 GYTQVKQYGRN
+1950 GYTQVKQYGKN
-1961 GKVITQYK
+1961 GKITRKYE
-1969 VTYIDGKVDKKEF
+1969 VTYVDGKETNRKKVEEEKVD
-1982 AGEERIEPVDEIILV
+1982 PVNEIILV
-1997 GTKQRESDIPT
+1997 GTKERQEDIPT
-2008 GNDKVKVNFLYNNMN
+2008 GNDKVKVNFLYNNMD
-2023 DAGDVEESAPE
+2023 DAGNVEESAPE

-2049 WLDIAGQSKDVPLK
+2049 FLDIASQSNKDVPTK
-2063 GSIEFDKLDTN
+2063 GSIEFDKLDTKS
-2074 FTYRLVYKR
+2074 TYRLVYKR

-2100 VDLSNV
+2100 VDLSDV
-2106 EEDTFEFTISNGN
+2106 EKDTFEFTISNGN

-2136 ITKKDENGSPLT
+2136 ISKKDENGSPLT

-2216 PKDKDGNEQRWYFEV
+2216 PKDKDGNEQKWYFEV

-2282 EPVNGEDGKVANEDF
+2282 KPVNGEDGKVANEDF

-2328 NVKKKTD
+2328 NVKKTTNFD
-2335 FNFIKADQYS
+2335 FIKADDYS
-2345 RALQGAEFRLTKL
+2345 RAIEGAEFKLRKL
-2358 ATKDNGDIQKSSNE
+2358 ATNDKGEIQKE
-2372 EYEFEEGKDGKLVYD
+2372 VLGREYKFAKDENGKDVYNQD
-2387 QEDESNLSDGVSFK
+2387 ATSNTNEGVIFK
-2401 DIPAGKY
+2401 DIPEGKY
-2408 LLEET
+2408 LLKET
-2413 KAPEGYEKLEKP
+2413 KAPDGYEKLEKP
-2425 IIVEFKISPAT
+2425 IIVEFKISPTT

-2486 DQAGNEVNLSAFRLD
+2486 DQAGNEVKLSAFRLD

-2511 DDINYPQT
+2511 DDIYPQT

-2555 FDVVEDKE
+2555 FDVVENKE
-2563 TGKLEIKFEESDPNI
+2563 TVKLKIKFEEGDPNI
-2578 NFEKDK
+2578 SFEKDK
-2584 EDDTTKIKFTNFD
+2584 KGNPTKIKFTNFD

-2602 FTKVGDAKDNPLYG
+2602 FTKIGDDKDNPLYG
-2616 ASFSLKKVLTERP
+2616 AGFTLKKVLTEKP
-2629 RKVDSGAESQEIDN
+2629 RQVESGEEGQVIDR
-2643 SKQIIYTESGEVA
+2643 SKQIIYTESGKVA

-2663 DYSYFEKARSYSDGK
+2663 DYSYFEKANSYSDGK

-2683 LSQGVYELEETDIP
+2683 LSQGVYELEETNIP

-2705 QRKWIVIVEKNEK
+2705 QRKWIVVVEKNEK

-2869 DINSYEAKLE
+2869 VINSYEAKLE
-2879 NDEKG
+2879 YDEKG
-2884 NEIRKLLGNG
+2884 SEIHKLLGNG
-2894 EKVEYLDNTDNK
+2894 EKVEYLDNTKLPMK
-2906 IEIAN
+2906 IKN
-2911 DEIPNIT
+2911 YEIPNIV
-2918 FNKVTNGLLTNNK
+2918 FNKVKPAGLIGDNK
-2931 NIESGTL
+2931 IKEGKL
-2938 DITISKYDE
+2938 GITISKYDE
-2947 ENNEASDLVDTL
+2947 KNKKAGNLVDKF
-2959 TFDLAKTQSINKID
+2959 TFDLAQTGSINRID
-2973 IEDADGNKVLED
+2973 LEDENGKRIYQD
-2985 GKYLIK
+2985 GKYIIN
-2991 ETKAPKGYVMATRS
+2991 ETKAPQGYVKTDRS

-3012 GEDGKVSAKLLEVQD
+3012 KDGVVSAKLLEVQD
-3027 ANGKAITNDS
+3027 ASGKTITNES
-3037 GKVTDTGI
+3037 GKKVTDTGI
-3045 EIPDGGLE
+3045 DIPDGGLP
-3053 ITVDDEGKSNFQI
+3053 ITATDGDSNFKI
-3066 VNNNPSLPSTGGNG
+3066 VNNNPSLPSTGGSG
-3080 TFIGFALIGTAI
+3080 TFVGFALIGTAI
-3092 MIAAI
+3092 MLAGI
-3097 AYYGIYINDKNR
+3097 AYFAIYQNDKNR
-3109 RRSNRYNK
+3109 PRSNRYNK